1 MGVFMDIKEPAFDKP
16 IGIGTTG
23 ERRVVDATTA
33 PVEVGTRVMLVY
45 QGNHILAEVTEVE
58 EAASRFIGRV
68 LEFEGGVL
76 EFRDL
81 RHGDVFRFKR
91 HDLRWIG

>member
-1 MGVFMDIKEPAFDKP
+1 MDIKEPTFDKP

-45 QGNHILAEVTEVE
+45 QGNHMTAEVTEVKE
-58 EAASRFIGRV
+58 PDSRFIGRI
-68 LEFEGGVL
+68 LAFEGGAL

-81 RHGDVFRFKR
+81 RHGDLFRFR
-91 HDLRWIG
+91 RRDLRWIG